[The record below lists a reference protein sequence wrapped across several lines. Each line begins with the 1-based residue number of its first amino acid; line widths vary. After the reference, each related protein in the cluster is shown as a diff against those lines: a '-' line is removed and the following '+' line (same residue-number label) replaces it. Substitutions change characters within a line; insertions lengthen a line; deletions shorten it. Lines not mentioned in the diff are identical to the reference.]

1 MNLAAGDFM
10 ALLPLIVV
18 AMSTIVVMLVSA
30 FRRDPRAAMGLTLL
44 GLMLALATL
53 PLAARGA
60 PRQVTPLL
68 IVDHYALFYMGLV
81 FAASFVVTVLS
92 YGYFA
97 DRDSRHEAFYI
108 LLLLATLGSA
118 VLVASSHFASFL
130 LGLELLSISL
140 FALIGYPD
148 NVERPLEAAIK
159 YLVLTGFSSAFLL
172 FGMALVYAQM
182 GTMAFT
188 PIGTLLSSANGVG
201 TYLRAG
207 LALILVGV
215 GFKLALVPFHMWTPD
230 VYEGA
235 PAPVAAFVA
244 TVSKGAMV
252 ALLLR
257 YFVALGAHR
266 SPSLI
271 LALSIVA
278 IASILGGN
286 LLALLQDNV
295 KRILAYSSI
304 AHLGYLLV
312 AFLAGG
318 PFAAE
323 AVAYYLCAYFTTML
337 GAFGVVTVLSKSTR
351 NRDCD
356 ALADYRGLL
365 WRRPWLAAVFT
376 TMLLS
381 LAGIPLTMGFV
392 GKFYIIAAGVSASL
406 WLLVVVLVIG
416 SAIGL
421 YYYLR
426 IIATMCAS
434 NPDAVADRVQ
444 VSAES
449 VSAGGRWTLATLMLL
464 LLGLGVYPTPLIG
477 ALQATI
483 GRLH

>member
-1 MNLAAGDFM
+1 MNLAAGDFIV
-10 ALLPLIVV
+10 LLPLIVV
-18 AMSTIVVMLVSA
+18 AVSAIVVMLVSA

-44 GLMLALATL
+44 GLMLALVTL
-53 PLAARGA
+53 PLAASGA

-68 IVDHYALFYMGLV
+68 IVDRYALFYMGLM

-92 YGYFA
+92 HGYFA
-97 DRDSRHEAFYI
+97 DRDSRHEAIYI

-140 FALIGYPD
+140 FALIGFGD

-188 PIGTLLSSANGVG
+188 PIGTQLSSANGAG

-207 LALILVGV
+207 LALTLVGV

-235 PAPVAAFVA
+235 PAPVSAFVA
-244 TVSKGAMV
+244 TVSKGAML

-257 YFVALGAHR
+257 YFVAVGAHQ

-271 LALSIVA
+271 LALGIVA

-286 LLALLQDNV
+286 LLALLQDNI

-304 AHLGYLLV
+304 AHLGYVLV
-312 AFLAGG
+312 GFLAGG
-318 PFAAE
+318 IFAVE
-323 AVAYYLCAYFTTML
+323 AVAYYLCAYFITML
-337 GAFGVVTVLSKSTR
+337 GAFGVVTVLSNSTQ

-392 GKFYIIAAGVSASL
+392 AKFYIIAAGVGASL
-406 WLLVVVLVIG
+406 WLLVLVLVIG

-421 YYYLR
+421 FYYLR

-434 NPDAVADRVQ
+434 RPDTVSAHML

-449 VSAGGRWTLATLMLL
+449 VSTGGRWTLSTLTLL
-464 LLGLGVYPTPLIG
+464 LLGLGVYPTPFIG
-477 ALQATI
+477 VLRATV
-483 GRLH
+483 GHLF